1 MVRLVK
7 VEKVG
12 KGYELLEAVNAFNM
26 TCSIRPQLFGV
37 NLKTSFSVTLAV
49 VWIG

>member
-12 KGYELLEAVNAFNM
+12 KGYELLEAFKAYNM
-26 TCSIRPQLFGV
+26 TCSIWPQLFGV
-37 NLKTSFSVTLAV
+37 NVKTSFSVSLAV
-49 VWIG
+49 VWIW